1 MVTTAL
7 LKTWLAQRDSTLR
20 WIDFEAYA
28 RRVFAND
35 PSDWYRDPVRYTA
48 SLIQAQG
55 VVGSQCLS
63 IDVTAPFMATHQGD
77 GTALPAL
84 FAGAAPLQFVSD
96 ALNAL
101 AHRFERRLDLV
112 LKFTAPWDLLGR
124 GNDANFDAMDELSTA
139 FAACMRRFSDRPIAA
154 LLLETARCE
163 VLSADEI
170 DAYEPL
176 ISAARH
182 YGWATAMALPADR
195 DGVIRSIALDLD
207 VLLWP
212 QCALESLALGGTKP
226 VPGGGLTEAVWSG
239 LASVPLGKP
248 VLLYG
253 AIPASA
259 TPETVVSIARA
270 LQA

>member
-35 PSDWYRDPVRYTA
+35 PSDWYRDPVRYAA

-63 IDVTAPFMATHQGD
+63 IDVTAPFITMHAGEC
-77 GTALPAL
+77 TALPAL
-84 FAGAAPLQFVSD
+84 FASAAPLEFVSD
-96 ALNAL
+96 VINAL

-112 LKFTAPWDLLGR
+112 LKFSAPWDLLGR
-124 GNDANFDAMDELSTA
+124 GGDASFDAMDDIGSAL
-139 FAACMRRFSDRPIAA
+139 AACMRRFSDRPIAA

-163 VLSADEI
+163 QLSADEI
-170 DAYEPL
+170 GAYEPL
-176 ISAARH
+176 LSAARH

-195 DGVIRSIALDLD
+195 NCAIKSVALDLD

-212 QCALESLALGGTKP
+212 QCAADSLALDDTKP
-226 VPGGGLTEAVWSG
+226 VAGGGLNDAVWSG
-239 LASVPLGKP
+239 LAPVPP
-248 VLLYG
+248 HSSALLYG

-259 TPETVVSIARA
+259 TPETVISIARA